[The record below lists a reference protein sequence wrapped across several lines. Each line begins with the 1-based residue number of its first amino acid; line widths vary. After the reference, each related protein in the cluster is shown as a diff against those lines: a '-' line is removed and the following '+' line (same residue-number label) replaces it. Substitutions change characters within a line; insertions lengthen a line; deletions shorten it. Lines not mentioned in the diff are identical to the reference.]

1 MGGVPS
7 DGAPPPRAASPIT
20 HMPRTGGQQRR
31 EEILAQAVRLFG
43 ARGYE
48 GTSLDAVAEATGIR
62 KQSLLYHFPAKED
75 LFDAC
80 LAVVSARIVERLN
93 HALDGPEDGW
103 DRVEQ
108 VIRSLFR
115 LAEEWPEFPG
125 FVREA
130 SRRGADV
137 VHRFAGTLDP
147 LRKRAIEFLEKGMQ
161 DGVFRRQEPSLLLFM
176 IYTAVVGS
184 ITEAGVLR
192 AVAGGGGAVLR
203 AREKELL
210 DFVRAAL
217 APVP

>member
-1 MGGVPS
+1 
-7 DGAPPPRAASPIT
+7 
-20 HMPRTGGQQRR
+20 MPRTGGEQRR
-31 EEILAQAVRLFG
+31 QEIIRHAVRLFG

-48 GTSLDAVAEATGIR
+48 GTALDAVAEAAGIR
-62 KQSLLYHFPAKED
+62 KQSLLYYFPTKD
-75 LFDAC
+75 GLFEAC
-80 LAVVSARIVERLN
+80 VSAVSGRVVETLVA
-93 HALDGPEDGW
+93 ALDGPQDGW

-137 VHRFAGTLDP
+137 VQRFAGTLDP
-147 LRKRAIEFLEKGMQ
+147 LRKRAIEFLEKGME
-161 DGVFRRQEPSLLLFM
+161 DGLFRPQEPSLLLFM

-192 AVAGGGGAVLR
+192 AVAGGGKAVLR
-203 AREKELL
+203 RREEELL
-210 DFVRAAL
+210 EFVRAAL
-217 APVP
+217 APAR